1 MEIDA
6 DAPVVARRE
15 IVVRAPTEI
24 VRGQGG
30 AVGSRRVRKS
40 VRTSI
45 ESQ

>member
-6 DAPVVARRE
+6 DAPVVARQE
-15 IVVRAPTEI
+15 IAVRAPKEA

-30 AVGSRRVRKS
+30 AVGPRRIRRS
-40 VRTSI
+40 VRTNI